1 MRIKR
6 FTGSSNKTVQFEI
19 KTWFRVWNSN
29 EKNKI
34 LIYYLILEATTFKL
48 SVSNAHTSVP
58 IPSPFSVIPKPLAPH
73 FFLQNTYSENP
84 PGPAHIS
91 AK

>member
-1 MRIKR
+1 MRIKC
-6 FTGSSNKTVQFEI
+6 FTGSSNETVQFEI
-19 KTWFRVWNSN
+19 RTRFRVWNSN
-29 EKNKI
+29 FKNI
-34 LIYYLILEATTFKL
+34 IIYNLILEATTFKL

-58 IPSPFSVIPKPLAPH
+58 IPSPFSVIPNPLAPH